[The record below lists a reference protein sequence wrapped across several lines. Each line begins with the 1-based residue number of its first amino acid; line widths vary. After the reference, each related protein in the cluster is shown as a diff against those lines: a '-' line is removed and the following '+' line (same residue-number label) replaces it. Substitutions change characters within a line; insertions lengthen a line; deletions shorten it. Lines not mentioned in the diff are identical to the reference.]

1 MLTTGHILRSA
12 IGIVAFLT
20 SLAAQ
25 TPTKEYIRLG
35 GRVVAIENP
44 QATII
49 VTVSPPTV
57 TLQSGQ
63 TAQFTASV
71 SGSPNTA
78 VDWSLE
84 PQGSGSISAQGLYT
98 APHLSAPLAVTV
110 KATSQADPSRFA
122 TAFATVYPPSN
133 QSTLISFTYPSQVTA
148 GQSFQATVVMRNS
161 GETTWQST
169 AHNPT
174 MPHRLGSTNPT
185 DNVVWGLH
193 RVEATTS
200 PVPPGN
206 DATFVINAT
215 APSSSGVKTFDWQM
229 VQDAVE
235 WFGAVAS
242 GIITVNPSVPSCTVS
257 INPSSATVYSGRR
270 LHLSAT
276 TSNCGTASVS
286 WSISD
291 GPGTLSANG
300 SIATYTAPTGVT
312 EPLTARIRVAV
323 AGHSAESDATIAI
336 HPSQPPAL
344 GGVSPGTGS
353 GTRQVFTFN
362 AFDAQG
368 HSDINNFQAVIFSDW
383 GYTCH
388 FFFNPEYDLIALQSD
403 SGTWPSQPLGG
414 AQNLTNSRCTIYP
427 GSSSVI
433 RNGDQLTLNVDLYF
447 SAVFAG
453 VKSIAAA
460 VSDYAGNITGLQQLG
475 TWAVPGTPGTSK
487 SALVSFMHPA
497 QVTPGQSF
505 QATVVMRNTGPNI
518 WQRYSLNPNQPHRL
532 GSTNP
537 TDNLIWGIGRVDATA
552 PQVLPGEE
560 GTFVLNVTAPTTLG
574 ARSFSW
580 RMVHDAVEWF
590 GALASGSITVTNNPY
605 CESPHPYPPGYDQTC
620 QYTHSG
626 GPSQIM
632 VTFDHQTNL
641 AAGSSLHVTDGAGV
655 PIAGS
660 PFAGSSLA
668 GQTKVIPGGTVRTRL
683 AAGSQTAWGY
693 RVTNVQ
699 PACVHPQAGFYDDFN
714 PLIGYSGGWYH
725 DTQFSE
731 PRNQT
736 ISYSANYNASAEF
749 SFCGSGITYWFTKAF
764 NRGTAHIYIDN
775 QWATTIDLYSPNIEW
790 QQSLYL
796 GGLAFGDHTI
806 RIVVSGQKQ
815 PASLGTFVDLD
826 GFTVH

>member
-353 GTRQVFTFN
+353 GTRQVFTFT

-414 AQNLTNSRCTIYP
+414 AQNLRLGHYVLVHQGVQSGHCAYLHRQPMGHDHRFI
-427 GSSSVI
+427 
-433 RNGDQLTLNVDLYF
+433 F
-447 SAVFAG
+447 SEYRVAAEPLFGRAG
-453 VKSIAAA
+453 VWGPYDQDRCLGPEATRVPRYIRRPRRFHCPLRTGTLDKQGERYENSGIR
-460 VSDYAGNITGLQQLG
+460 GNSSGG
-475 TWAVPGTPGTSK
+475 HARG
-487 SALVSFMHPA
+487 
-497 QVTPGQSF
+497 
-505 QATVVMRNTGPNI
+505 N
-518 WQRYSLNPNQPHRL
+518 RL
-532 GSTNP
+532 GS
-537 TDNLIWGIGRVDATA
+537 G
-552 PQVLPGEE
+552 
-560 GTFVLNVTAPTTLG
+560 
-574 ARSFSW
+574 
-580 RMVHDAVEWF
+580 
-590 GALASGSITVTNNPY
+590 
-605 CESPHPYPPGYDQTC
+605 
-620 QYTHSG
+620 
-626 GPSQIM
+626 
-632 VTFDHQTNL
+632 
-641 AAGSSLHVTDGAGV
+641 AGSVRATPRSVWQSGDA
-655 PIAGS
+655 PR
-660 PFAGSSLA
+660 
-668 GQTKVIPGGTVRTRL
+668 KPGRGC
-683 AAGSQTAWGY
+683 SD
-693 RVTNVQ
+693 
-699 PACVHPQAGFYDDFN
+699 C
-714 PLIGYSGGWYH
+714 
-725 DTQFSE
+725 
-731 PRNQT
+731 
-736 ISYSANYNASAEF
+736 ASADE
-749 SFCGSGITYWFTKAF
+749 G
-764 NRGTAHIYIDN
+764 R
-775 QWATTIDLYSPNIEW
+775 
-790 QQSLYL
+790 SL
-796 GGLAFGDHTI
+796 
-806 RIVVSGQKQ
+806 S
-815 PASLGTFVDLD
+815 
-826 GFTVH
+826 